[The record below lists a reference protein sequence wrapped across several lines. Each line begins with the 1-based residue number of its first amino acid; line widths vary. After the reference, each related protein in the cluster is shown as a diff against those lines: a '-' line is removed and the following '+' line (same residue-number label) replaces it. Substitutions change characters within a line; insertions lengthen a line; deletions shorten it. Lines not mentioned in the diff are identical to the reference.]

1 MTAIVNDFSAIR
13 SAVDGVPAA
22 GEDADLLAAARKIAA
37 LQEREAT
44 IYREYAGRMTME
56 IEQRLVIDALDP
68 DRWAAEAI
76 IEATP
81 PQTLAGAAVK
91 LRAIAAYC
99 DDAAVGEGD
108 VASLRQVLALI
119 ERAAQS

>member
-1 MTAIVNDFSAIR
+1 MTAIINDFSAIR

-68 DRWAAEAI
+68 DRFAAEAI
-76 IEATP
+76 IYATP